1 MFLYFDKE
9 GTLKTKIDHGEKLR
23 QGGDMN
29 VTVCLDTDF
38 WSSKKRGDYSLELNA
53 LLMTLVFPD
62 ETKSISQTAD
72 SVSERVFE
80 KLYDSEIVYDF
91 VPGKTYLMY
100 DFFFSAESATPYF
113 GKLRINLTA
122 GNSITTNDYV
132 RFGDE
137 SEWISSDPVLA
148 SGEAG
153 IAESYDSYGNV
164 TYISKIGRGN
174 VKFTAL
180 NGARVQTSEL
190 DPVLPPQEG
199 SGYGNYWINTI
210 NNTIWLYNESLR
222 TWAQVVT
229 FGVNDTV
236 EPVTIAFATTE
247 AYVEKTIGFA
257 KAQIDQQISI
267 KYNDIMARFKDV
279 YSKLGMALIKPD
291 WNQQESGK
299 QSYIFNK
306 PNIKNT
312 DVYHIDN
319 LGEETG
325 LFFVKNDSGRANPVY
340 DDYILF
346 QYAGKHQIV
355 WREVSV
361 SFGRTK
367 FGDTW
372 SEWQKNNA
380 EGSLTGNTA
389 PTGELAGVL
398 GQLYLKKDTKD
409 LYYCAKDTE
418 PYEWIPL
425 SKVIKSIS
433 TIDSQ
438 AGYSETKGIT
448 FQSNE
453 KILYADNSESEAI
466 QTTRDIPVKMGR
478 GIKVKQSDVDPNV
491 IEIYTDL
498 EAKLNE
504 NIEKNPEKTYI
515 VWKGAN
521 FPNSD
526 TAQTIFEVGTIID
539 FGDGGASTVI
549 TEAWTNIKVTHTY
562 FDNTDYHIITIT
574 YPNTNARA
582 IRANKYNGCTG
593 LIYILTSRYI
603 TSIEEGAFSNCGKLD
618 YLYLP
623 HVNTIGNYAF
633 QGMGT
638 ILDIDMPA
646 VTSIGEYCFQGSKY
660 SKHIVFPKLHTI
672 SAGALQ
678 IFEDVELGP
687 DLEAVTII
695 KQFALNNCKVLTI
708 SNEKQSVL
716 AEQNAFSDKLKRI
729 YVPKSKYSTYIS
741 DWAAYYDK
749 IAYKID
755 SYDLFLELGK
765 CIPDTEK
772 GEANGVATLDAS
784 GKVPSSQLPSYVDD
798 VIDSYIVGSTP
809 FAADWLSLTAGGAP
823 LTPEESKIYIIVS
836 EGAYSNNSY
845 RWSGTVYAP
854 VGSPIA
860 VVQQKGQSTT
870 DVMSQKAV
878 TDSLN
883 LLEAKLNENIVKDP
897 SKTYLVW
904 KGNQFP
910 NSESA
915 TFKAYVG
922 CVIDWGDGNV
932 ETFDTA
938 STTVNKHTYTDGIIY
953 HLIVISGFTFID
965 DSAFNG
971 CSGLTSVTIGNGI
984 TSIYNFAFSN
994 CSGLT
999 SVTIPDSMT
1008 SIRKGAFSYSSSL
1021 TSVTIKSTTPP
1032 TLSSDAIPT
1041 TIEKIIVPKS
1051 AINAYKSAAVWSQYA
1066 DKIVYEIDS
1075 SDLDKAITDLDVDNI
1090 AYKNK
1095 ENTFKNSNYFE
1106 KTIKVQSAPTENND
1120 VLRYQ
1125 DTAVEVETSLMGA

>member
-80 KLYDSEIVYDF
+80 KLYDSEIVYDL

-137 SEWISSDPVLA
+137 SEWISSDPILA

-153 IAESYDSYGNV
+153 IAKSCDSDGNC
-164 TYISKIGRGN
+164 TYISKIGKDGLH
-174 VKFTAL
+174 FTAL
-180 NGARVQTSEL
+180 GDAGVQTSEL
-190 DPVLPPQEG
+190 DPVLPPEEG

-210 NNTIWLYNESLR
+210 NKTVWLYNESLSAW
-222 TWAQVVT
+222 TQVIT
-229 FGVNDTV
+229 FGVNDKTI

-312 DVYHIDN
+312 DVSHIDN

-325 LFFVKNDSGRANPVY
+325 LFFVKNDSGSANPVY

-438 AGYSETKGIT
+438 AGYSEAKGIT
-448 FQSNE
+448 VQSNE

-504 NIEKNPEKTYI
+504 NIFKNPE
-515 VWKGAN
+515 
-521 FPNSD
+521 
-526 TAQTIFEVGTIID
+526 
-539 FGDGGASTVI
+539 
-549 TEAWTNIKVTHTY
+549 
-562 FDNTDYHIITIT
+562 
-574 YPNTNARA
+574 
-582 IRANKYNGCTG
+582 
-593 LIYILTSRYI
+593 
-603 TSIEEGAFSNCGKLD
+603 
-618 YLYLP
+618 
-623 HVNTIGNYAF
+623 
-633 QGMGT
+633 
-638 ILDIDMPA
+638 
-646 VTSIGEYCFQGSKY
+646 
-660 SKHIVFPKLHTI
+660 
-672 SAGALQ
+672 
-678 IFEDVELGP
+678 
-687 DLEAVTII
+687 
-695 KQFALNNCKVLTI
+695 
-708 SNEKQSVL
+708 
-716 AEQNAFSDKLKRI
+716 
-729 YVPKSKYSTYIS
+729 
-741 DWAAYYDK
+741 
-749 IAYKID
+749 
-755 SYDLFLELGK
+755 
-765 CIPDTEK
+765 
-772 GEANGVATLDAS
+772 
-784 GKVPSSQLPSYVDD
+784 
-798 VIDSYIVGSTP
+798 
-809 FAADWLSLTAGGAP
+809 
-823 LTPEESKIYIIVS
+823 
-836 EGAYSNNSY
+836 
-845 RWSGTVYAP
+845 
-854 VGSPIA
+854 
-860 VVQQKGQSTT
+860 
-870 DVMSQKAV
+870 
-878 TDSLN
+878 
-883 LLEAKLNENIVKDP
+883 
-897 SKTYLVW
+897 KTYLVW
-904 KGNQFP
+904 KGNTFP
-910 NSESA
+910 NSSA
-915 TFKAYVG
+915 ASFKAPAG
-922 CVIDWGDGNV
+922 STIDWGDGTI
-932 ETFDTA
+932 ETFTTA
-938 STTVNKHTYTDGIIY
+938 STDVNTHTYTDGYDY
-953 HLIVISGFTFID
+953 HLITISGLTVID
-965 DSAFNG
+965 DDVFRN
-971 CSGLTSVTIGNGI
+971 CIGLTSVTIGNGV
-984 TSIYNFAFSN
+984 TSIGVQVF
-994 CSGLT
+994 
-999 SVTIPDSMT
+999 
-1008 SIRKGAFSYSSSL
+1008 KGCNSL
-1021 TSVTIKSTTPP
+1021 TSVTIGNGVTSIGGVIFADCSGLTSIMIPDSVTKIGSGAFSGCSGLTSIMIPDSVTKIDSYLFKNCNSLTSIVIPDSVTLIDDSAFLGCYKLTSITLKSATPP
-1032 TLSSDAIPT
+1032 TLSSGAIPT

-1051 AINAYKSAAVWSQYA
+1051 TINAYKAATGWSAYA
-1066 DKIVYEIDS
+1066 SKIVYEVDS
-1075 SDLDKAITDLDVDNI
+1075 SDLPDTSNLS
-1090 AYKNK
+1090 
-1095 ENTFKNSNYFE
+1095 TFS
-1106 KTIKVQSAPTENND
+1106 
-1120 VLRYQ
+1120 
-1125 DTAVEVETSLMGA
+1125 VEVW